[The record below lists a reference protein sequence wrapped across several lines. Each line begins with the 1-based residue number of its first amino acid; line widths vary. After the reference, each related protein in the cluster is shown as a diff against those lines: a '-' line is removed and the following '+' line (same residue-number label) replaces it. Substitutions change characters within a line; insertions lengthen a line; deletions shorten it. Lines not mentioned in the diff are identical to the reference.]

1 MKKTNRIS
9 KTPKYLFAEIDKK
22 KAAAIARGVDLID
35 LSIGDPDQPTPKYII
50 DSMKKALDDPSTHNY
65 PPYEG
70 TKDFRA
76 AVSRWYKKRFDVDL
90 NPDAEVMSLIGS
102 KEGIAH
108 MIFALIDPGDV
119 SLIPDPSYPVY
130 KVCTILAGGTPHMLP
145 LKNENGFLP
154 DLDSIAPETLKKAK
168 LMFVNYPNN
177 PTSAIAP
184 RSFLEKAVKFC
195 KKNDIVLCSDLA
207 YSEVCFG
214 DYRAESILQIP
225 GAKDIAVEFHSL
237 SKTFN
242 MTGWRIG
249 MAVGNKEAVKALAII
264 KTNVDSGAFKAI
276 QKAAIDAL
284 NGPEDFTGKMNG
296 IYEKRMTA
304 LVDGLNSL
312 GWKIDYTKA
321 TFYIWLPV
329 PKGQTSASFCE
340 TLLEKCG
347 VLVVPG
353 SGYGESGEGYVRFCI
368 TADEAR
374 IKEAVS
380 RMKAEGIR
388 GDQI

>member
-1 MKKTNRIS
+1 MKPNNRIS

-22 KAAAIARGVDLID
+22 KAAAIERGVDLID

-50 DSMKKALDDPSTHNY
+50 DSMKRALDDASTHNY

-70 TKDFRA
+70 TKDFKT
-76 AVSRWYKKRFDVDL
+76 AVAKWYKKRFDVDL
-90 NPDAEVMSLIGS
+90 NPDNEVMSLIGS

-119 SLIPDPSYPVY
+119 SLVPDPSYPVY
-130 KVCTILAGGTPHMLP
+130 KVCTILAGGTPYMMP
-145 LKNENGFLP
+145 LTKENGFLP
-154 DLDSIAPETLKKAK
+154 DLDMADAATLKKAK
-168 LMFVNYPNN
+168 LMFINYPNN

-184 RSFLEKAVKFC
+184 RAFLEKAVKFC

-214 DYRAESILQIP
+214 DYRAESILQVP

-249 MAVGNKEAVKALAII
+249 MAVGNKDIIKALAII

-276 QKAAIDAL
+276 QNAAIDAL
-284 NGPEDFTGKMNG
+284 NGPSEFTKAMND
-296 IYEKRMTA
+296 IYEKRMKA

-312 GWKIDYTKA
+312 GWRLDHTRS
-321 TFYIWLPV
+321 TFYVWAPV
-329 PKGQTSASFCE
+329 PKGETSASFCGK
-340 TLLEKCG
+340 LLEKCG
-347 VLVVPG
+347 LLVVPG

-368 TADEAR
+368 TADESR
-374 IKEAVS
+374 IKEAVQ
-380 RMKAEGIR
+380 RMRSEGIR
-388 GDQI
+388 GD